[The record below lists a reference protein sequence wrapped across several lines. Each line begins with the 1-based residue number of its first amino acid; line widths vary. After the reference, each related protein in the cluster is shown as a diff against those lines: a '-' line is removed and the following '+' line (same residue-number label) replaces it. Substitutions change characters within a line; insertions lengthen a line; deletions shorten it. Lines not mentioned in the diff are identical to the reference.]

1 MRENVRPMR
10 AIDLDL
16 KPLHYF
22 VTIASLGSLSKAAAV
37 LSVGQPALS
46 RDIKRLEERHG
57 VPLLYRNGRGVTP
70 TPAGEIL
77 LSHAQALLRD
87 LGNMNDE
94 LTAQRKT
101 LTGRVAIAVPPMFGH
116 ALNFGLIREFH
127 TRHPE
132 VSLSLMEGF
141 TADVVIWLA
150 NGNVDFGIVYNPP
163 TIATLISEHLSDDN
177 LCLVGRPDRD
187 FRHSGGSDIAF
198 RDLAHIPMILPP
210 APHRLRSLI
219 DDAAREAGVRLR
231 LEIEVTGTA
240 TMLDLV
246 RGRVGFTIL
255 PSILVRQVAA
265 IGQVDVWPIV
275 DPRITPRLFM
285 VTSMRRPMTPALQSV
300 LAAVRQQF
308 SGRQGR

>member
-1 MRENVRPMR
+1 MR

-57 VPLLYRNGRGVTP
+57 VPLLYRNGRGVRP

-101 LTGRVAIAVPPMFGH
+101 LTGRVAMAVPPMFGH
-116 ALNFGLIREFH
+116 ALNFGLMREFH

-141 TADVVIWLA
+141 TADILIWLA

-163 TIATLISEHLSDDN
+163 SIATLISEHLSDDY
-177 LCLVGRPDRD
+177 LCLVGRADGD
-187 FRHSGGSDIAF
+187 FRHSGSDIAF
-198 RDLAHIPMILPP
+198 RDLAQIPMILPP
-210 APHRLRSLI
+210 APHRLRTLI
-219 DDAAREAGVRLR
+219 DDAAREAGVTLR

-246 RGRVGFTIL
+246 RGRAGFTIL
-255 PSILVRQVAA
+255 PSILVREVAA
-265 IGQVDVWPIV
+265 IGQVGVWPIV

-285 VTSMRRPMTPALQSV
+285 VTSMQRPMTAAVQSV

-308 SGRQGR
+308 SGREAR